1 MKWAQNQKS
10 ELNVTHKKDVLSL
23 RETGVSQRTAQQF
36 GVATSTVGNVNKN
49 RNMILKAWE
58 ENCTKKGYKN

>member
-1 MKWAQNQKS
+1 VGSKLKS
-10 ELNVTHKKDVLSL
+10 ELNVTHKKAVLSL
-23 RETGVSQRTAQQF
+23 RETDVSQRTTAQQF